1 MYLIVGDAKMA
12 KKSKNRNAG
21 RHFAARV
28 PAQKRRGLT
37 VADLKCYLLVR
48 WLKSGVLDHIP
59 ADIVD
64 QHAPLLAKH
73 LERVENHPEVAAYYA
88 ARRK

>member
-1 MYLIVGDAKMA
+1 
-12 KKSKNRNAG
+12 
-21 RHFAARV
+21 
-28 PAQKRRGLT
+28 
-37 VADLKCYLLVR
+37 LVR
-48 WLKSGVLDHIP
+48 WLRSGVLDHIP

-73 LERVENHPEVAAYYA
+73 LERVENHPAIAAYYA